1 MKQVAQIILENP
13 RGELLIYKRDNN
25 PDIPY
30 PGHWDLIGGHLEEGE
45 TPEQA
50 LVREVMEEIGIELAE
65 YTFFKKYDVFVGDVW
80 QNIKYI
86 YTAKI
91 DIPLQ
96 DLTLYEGEKLMY
108 VSRAEICNINFAN
121 ILKDIVLD
129 YIKSNV

>member
-108 VSRAEICNINFAN
+108 VSRAEIYNINFAN